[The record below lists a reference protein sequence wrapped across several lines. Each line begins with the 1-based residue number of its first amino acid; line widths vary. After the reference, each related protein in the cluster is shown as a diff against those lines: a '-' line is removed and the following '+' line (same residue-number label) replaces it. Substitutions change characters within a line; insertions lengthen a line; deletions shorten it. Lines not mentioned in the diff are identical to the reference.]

1 MPRSQK
7 LQAAI
12 DQRRSTLKLPPR
24 PVNGIKAP
32 ESWWLDCRT
41 HKELSDRSRIEA
53 ARMAPHAGIV
63 GDKGVLYGG

>member
-7 LQAAI
+7 LQNAI
-12 DQRRSTLKLPPR
+12 NQRRSTLKLPPR

-32 ESWWLDCRT
+32 TSWWIGLDREQLAAQS
-41 HKELSDRSRIEA
+41 KAEA
-53 ARMAPHAGIV
+53 ARMAPNQGIV